1 MELTQEMISEIMK
14 QHDIPQNAGI
24 HYHIECSQK
33 GYGDAKG
40 EGFFDYCYD
49 VEEEST
55 SEEETGFILEYF
67 ICFRFNRK
75 N

>member
-1 MELTQEMISEIMK
+1 MELTQETINEIMK
-14 QHDIPQNAGI
+14 QHSIPANASI

-49 VEEEST
+49 IENEKKLDGD
-55 SEEETGFILEYF
+55 ETGFVLEYF
-67 ICFRFNRK
+67 ICFRF
-75 N
+75 